1 VVAAYF
7 LDSSALVKR
16 YVNETGSI
24 WVQAITAPQT
34 GNKLII
40 ARITWVEVLSALAR
54 LQREGNLPPTNVTKA
69 VQAFQYH
76 LDTQYQVVELD
87 RPLAQAAGQLVQRHP
102 LRAYDSVQL
111 ASALKLQPAFARA
124 TSASLTF
131 VSADNRLISVA
142 QTEGLLTDNPNNY
155 P

>member
-131 VSADNRLISVA
+131 VSADNRLTSVA

>member
-111 ASALKLQPAFARA
+111 ASALKLQPAFASA

-131 VSADNRLISVA
+131 VSADNRLTSVA